1 MVRYSHPSSV
11 YFCVNNFV
19 DNFQVGYEAGDLL
32 AQHAVHR
39 REGKAQLE
47 VIGGVTAALIR
58 VNMKN
63 SDSVAHRF
71 SVACEP
77 MDGWVMHNPAWIDP
91 SQDPDALVACQGE
104 RPDRVLLLGWV
115 LGLDVAEAGNISSQP
130 HFLI

>member
-77 MDGWVMHNPAWIDP
+77 MDGWVMH
-91 SQDPDALVACQGE
+91 E

-130 HFLI
+130 HFLIPFPYFLAYFLVSANGA